1 MQSSKQRRDFIDVT
15 KFALSILIVVI
26 HISPIESLNPVLRPF
41 LRTAVP
47 LFFLISAYLFFKK
60 YGEAETIEKKI
71 ARIERYVKRNLQL
84 YFFWLIVLL
93 IPTLSYRQWF
103 SDGLLSGFFWALHS
117 FLFGSTFIASWY
129 IMASII
135 ATLIIVVASRYLGNK
150 TILLLSAIPY
160 LACCAMSNYGASP
173 LVAPHYDTLCY
184 AFGSND
190 YNSFWVAIFWIA
202 AGKCIADNELRL
214 SKVNASSLLAIM
226 LVGLGAIYIEQFF
239 ILTNQWS
246 YADDCYLGLAIFCIP
261 AFILSLRVNV
271 SCKYAAFLRNAS
283 IVTYCLHDN
292 LNYTIMHFTS
302 LSPTPLETFFIVL
315 VASWL
320 LTALIMK
327 MEKNEHLSW
336 LKVFPLTYL
345 AEYFAV
351 GLAPPAA
358 KHKFSCSRKRIDH
371 ASRSTHEKPAQCHFA
386 LRAQFPL
393 QA

>member
-1 MQSSKQRRDFIDVT
+1 MVKYMQSSKQRRDFIDVT

-103 SDGLLSGFFWALHS
+103 SDGLLSGLFWALHS

-214 SKVNASSLLAIM
+214 SKVDTSSLLAIM
-226 LVGLGAIYIEQFF
+226 LVGLEDM
-239 ILTNQWS
+239 TDEN
-246 YADDCYLGLAIFCIP
+246 
-261 AFILSLRVNV
+261 R
-271 SCKYAAFLRNAS
+271 
-283 IVTYCLHDN
+283 
-292 LNYTIMHFTS
+292 
-302 LSPTPLETFFIVL
+302 
-315 VASWL
+315 
-320 LTALIMK
+320 
-327 MEKNEHLSW
+327 
-336 LKVFPLTYL
+336 
-345 AEYFAV
+345 
-351 GLAPPAA
+351 
-358 KHKFSCSRKRIDH
+358 
-371 ASRSTHEKPAQCHFA
+371 
-386 LRAQFPL
+386 
-393 QA
+393 

>member
-1 MQSSKQRRDFIDVT
+1 MVKYMQSFKQRRDFIDVT

-26 HISPIESLNPVLRPF
+26 HISPIESLNPILRPF

-60 YGEAETIEKKI
+60 YGEAETVEKKI

-103 SDGLLSGFFWALHS
+103 SDGFLSGLFRALYS

-173 LVAPHYDTLCY
+173 LVAPHYDALCY

-214 SKVNASSLLAIM
+214 SKASTSSLLAIM
-226 LVGLGAIYIEQFF
+226 LVGLGAIYTEQFF
-239 ILTNQWS
+239 ILANQWS
-246 YADDCYLGLAIFCIP
+246 YADDCYLGLAVFCIP
-261 AFILSLRVNV
+261 AFVLSLRVNV

-292 LNYTIMHFTS
+292 LNYAIMRFTPF
-302 LSPTPLETFFIVL
+302 SPTPLETFFIVL

-336 LKVFPLTYL
+336 LKYS
-345 AEYFAV
+345 
-351 GLAPPAA
+351 
-358 KHKFSCSRKRIDH
+358 H
-371 ASRSTHEKPAQCHFA
+371 
-386 LRAQFPL
+386 
-393 QA
+393 

>member
-1 MQSSKQRRDFIDVT
+1 
-15 KFALSILIVVI
+15 
-26 HISPIESLNPVLRPF
+26 
-41 LRTAVP
+41 
-47 LFFLISAYLFFKK
+47 
-60 YGEAETIEKKI
+60 
-71 ARIERYVKRNLQL
+71 
-84 YFFWLIVLL
+84 
-93 IPTLSYRQWF
+93 
-103 SDGLLSGFFWALHS
+103 
-117 FLFGSTFIASWY
+117 
-129 IMASII
+129 MASII

-214 SKVNASSLLAIM
+214 SKVNTSSLLAIM
-226 LVGLGAIYIEQFF
+226 LVGLGAIYTEQFF

-246 YADDCYLGLAIFCIP
+246 YADDCYLGLAVFCIP
-261 AFILSLRVNV
+261 AFVLSLRVNV

-292 LNYTIMHFTS
+292 LNYAIMRFTPF
-302 LSPTPLETFFIVL
+302 SPTPLETFFIVL

-336 LKVFPLTYL
+336 LKYS
-345 AEYFAV
+345 
-351 GLAPPAA
+351 
-358 KHKFSCSRKRIDH
+358 H
-371 ASRSTHEKPAQCHFA
+371 
-386 LRAQFPL
+386 
-393 QA
+393 

>member
-1 MQSSKQRRDFIDVT
+1 
-15 KFALSILIVVI
+15 
-26 HISPIESLNPVLRPF
+26 
-41 LRTAVP
+41 
-47 LFFLISAYLFFKK
+47 
-60 YGEAETIEKKI
+60 
-71 ARIERYVKRNLQL
+71 
-84 YFFWLIVLL
+84 
-93 IPTLSYRQWF
+93 
-103 SDGLLSGFFWALHS
+103 
-117 FLFGSTFIASWY
+117 
-129 IMASII
+129 MASII

-214 SKVNASSLLAIM
+214 SKVNTSSLLAIM
-226 LVGLGAIYIEQFF
+226 LVGLGTIYIEQFF
-239 ILTNQWS
+239 ILANQWS

-292 LNYTIMHFTS
+292 LNYAIMRFTPF
-302 LSPTPLETFFIVL
+302 SPTPLETFFIVL

-336 LKVFPLTYL
+336 LKYS
-345 AEYFAV
+345 
-351 GLAPPAA
+351 
-358 KHKFSCSRKRIDH
+358 H
-371 ASRSTHEKPAQCHFA
+371 
-386 LRAQFPL
+386 
-393 QA
+393 

>member
-1 MQSSKQRRDFIDVT
+1 MVKYMQSSKQRRDFIDVT

-103 SDGLLSGFFWALHS
+103 SDGLLSGLFWALHS

-214 SKVNASSLLAIM
+214 SKVNTSSLLAIIACRARRY
-226 LVGLGAIYIEQFF
+226 LYRAILHSCKPMVLCRRLLPWTCHLLHPGFHIVSEGQRQLQICG
-239 ILTNQWS
+239 ILTK
-246 YADDCYLGLAIFCIP
+246 CEHC
-261 AFILSLRVNV
+261 
-271 SCKYAAFLRNAS
+271 
-283 IVTYCLHDN
+283 H
-292 LNYTIMHFTS
+292 
-302 LSPTPLETFFIVL
+302 VL
-315 VASWL
+315 PS
-320 LTALIMK
+320 
-327 MEKNEHLSW
+327 
-336 LKVFPLTYL
+336 
-345 AEYFAV
+345 
-351 GLAPPAA
+351 
-358 KHKFSCSRKRIDH
+358 
-371 ASRSTHEKPAQCHFA
+371 
-386 LRAQFPL
+386 
-393 QA
+393 